1 MLKMKSCVEE
11 MYYLIHLKV
20 IKITLLFLAC
30 VVMSVKI
37 TVLVKLAQEMTH
49 HSIFS
54 ETLLTYFALTLV
66 YYYFLMQ

>member
-1 MLKMKSCVEE
+1 MLKKSCVEE

-37 TVLVKLAQEMTH
+37 TVLVKLAQEMTYH
-49 HSIFS
+49 KIFS
-54 ETLLTYFALTLV
+54 ETLLAFVTYFSCNDIITFMA
-66 YYYFLMQ
+66 